1 MKKRALLPTPHTY
14 SSMFGACGMAGPSA
28 VGILDKV
35 REEMERRDVCPDT
48 IVTNSL
54 ISALAHCGKHDEAMQ
69 VYLDMTS
76 KTHSDPDVRT
86 FGALL
91 LAVGKDKVRGLE
103 VAQRVWSEMLASGI
117 QVDLYSYNML
127 LQVLRDGGLE
137 GVVKEDSPL
146 TNTYGKPL
154 RRVIPLV
161 DTNILQKQE
170 TNAKKNA
177 GKNSTTKLNWVS
189 KSTASK
195 TVVYVRGQVEFQ
207 LSEGLSVVLNVG
219 STGLDTPPDT
229 HPETRWLEK
238 SSIENIMA
246 SLKHSRLKPDVRT
259 FHLLVHLTLDPVHLV
274 VSMKERKI
282 SPDSQFMR
290 AAITQQAKKFK
301 NLHSAKVKFGSG

>member
-1 MKKRALLPTPHTY
+1 M
-14 SSMFGACGMAGPSA
+14 
-28 VGILDKV
+28 GILDKV

-91 LAVGKDKVRGLE
+91 LAVGKDKVQGLE
-103 VAQRVWSEMLASGI
+103 VAQRVWSEMLASGV

-146 TNTYGKPL
+146 TNTYGQPL

-161 DTNILQKQE
+161 DTNILQKH
-170 TNAKKNA
+170 AKKNA
-177 GKNSTTKLNWVS
+177 GKNTTMKLNWVS

-195 TVVYVRGQVEFQ
+195 
-207 LSEGLSVVLNVG
+207 
-219 STGLDTPPDT
+219 
-229 HPETRWLEK
+229 
-238 SSIENIMA
+238 
-246 SLKHSRLKPDVRT
+246 
-259 FHLLVHLTLDPVHLV
+259 
-274 VSMKERKI
+274 VSC
-282 SPDSQFMR
+282 
-290 AAITQQAKKFK
+290 T
-301 NLHSAKVKFGSG
+301 